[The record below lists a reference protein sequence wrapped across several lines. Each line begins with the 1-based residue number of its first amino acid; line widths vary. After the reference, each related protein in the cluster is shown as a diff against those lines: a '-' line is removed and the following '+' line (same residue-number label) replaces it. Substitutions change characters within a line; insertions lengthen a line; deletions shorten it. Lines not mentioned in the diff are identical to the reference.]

1 MKYITVPSNI
11 DYEKL
16 FSNLKGKEIFKNE
29 IKEATYVFL
38 SFLYPTKKYLE
49 STKRYNG
56 FKPINSSKMNQIT
69 RNRFS
74 TVKTLLLDS
83 KSNSTGPIIIET
95 KHQSGVISKSYRLN
109 DELFNNPGEKLV
121 KLGENSSNRLLKFE
135 QEGLNKQNEFQQPY
149 QFLIDMYN
157 AEITI
162 DKDAVNYVD
171 SLKKLLLEK
180 VSTYEGD
187 KAEMTNKVIN
197 RMRELKNK
205 INSVKKKNFRPKV
218 SQSNHRLNSVITRLN
233 RELRYYLRINGNRLV
248 EVDLK
253 SSQPYVLGTL
263 LCDRFFSNDSSIEY
277 SLNNIYSQL
286 YNELYYISNNN
297 NSNYTNNINTSSI
310 NTSSNYTNTIN
321 TSSINTNSIYINY
334 NNINYTNT
342 IINNSIY
349 NKEGFP
355 KYFMFGGL
363 DSAAEI
369 MKYRNL
375 PFNSG
380 FYDFFNKT
388 YLGGHYD
395 TQKTKNDI
403 MSLLN
408 LDDTKK
414 RKHINLIQVFKIYFT
429 DINSFIESV
438 NSFKKIKSSTAIL
451 LQRSESFLF
460 LRIGC
465 KEIHDKFKGV
475 PFLTIHDSIL
485 IEEKYAE
492 SIGNILTDKLTDYT
506 GIKPGVSIKSIENPM
521 ENLERISDEEWSEL
535 IKNNNKTT
543 QSPTNS

>member
-49 STKRYNG
+49 STKRYNC

-95 KHQSGVISKSYRLN
+95 KHQSGVISKCYRLN

-253 SSQPYVLGTL
+253 
-263 LCDRFFSNDSSIEY
+263 R
-277 SLNNIYSQL
+277 
-286 YNELYYISNNN
+286 
-297 NSNYTNNINTSSI
+297 
-310 NTSSNYTNTIN
+310 
-321 TSSINTNSIYINY
+321 
-334 NNINYTNT
+334 
-342 IINNSIY
+342 
-349 NKEGFP
+349 
-355 KYFMFGGL
+355 
-363 DSAAEI
+363 
-369 MKYRNL
+369 
-375 PFNSG
+375 
-380 FYDFFNKT
+380 
-388 YLGGHYD
+388 
-395 TQKTKNDI
+395 
-403 MSLLN
+403 
-408 LDDTKK
+408 
-414 RKHINLIQVFKIYFT
+414 
-429 DINSFIESV
+429 
-438 NSFKKIKSSTAIL
+438 
-451 LQRSESFLF
+451 
-460 LRIGC
+460 
-465 KEIHDKFKGV
+465 
-475 PFLTIHDSIL
+475 
-485 IEEKYAE
+485 
-492 SIGNILTDKLTDYT
+492 
-506 GIKPGVSIKSIENPM
+506 
-521 ENLERISDEEWSEL
+521 
-535 IKNNNKTT
+535 
-543 QSPTNS
+543 

>member
-56 FKPINSSKMNQIT
+56 FKPVNSSKMNQIT

-95 KHQSGVISKSYRLN
+95 KHQSGVISKCYRLN

-187 KAEMTNKVIN
+187 KAEMTNMVIN

-253 SSQPYVLGTL
+253 SSQPYVLGTI

-277 SLNNIYSQL
+277 SLINIYSQL

-465 KEIHDKFKGV
+465 KEIHDKFNGV

-535 IKNNNKTT
+535 IKK
-543 QSPTNS
+543 

>member
-1 MKYITVPSNI
+1 
-11 DYEKL
+11 
-16 FSNLKGKEIFKNE
+16 
-29 IKEATYVFL
+29 
-38 SFLYPTKKYLE
+38 
-49 STKRYNG
+49 
-56 FKPINSSKMNQIT
+56 
-69 RNRFS
+69 
-74 TVKTLLLDS
+74 
-83 KSNSTGPIIIET
+83 
-95 KHQSGVISKSYRLN
+95 
-109 DELFNNPGEKLV
+109 
-121 KLGENSSNRLLKFE
+121 
-135 QEGLNKQNEFQQPY
+135 
-149 QFLIDMYN
+149 
-157 AEITI
+157 
-162 DKDAVNYVD
+162 
-171 SLKKLLLEK
+171 
-180 VSTYEGD
+180 
-187 KAEMTNKVIN
+187 
-197 RMRELKNK
+197 MRELKNK

-253 SSQPYVLGTL
+253 SSQLYVLATI

-277 SLNNIYSQL
+277 SLINIYSQL
-286 YNELYYISNNN
+286 YNELYYISNNNN

-363 DSAAEI
+363 DLAAEI
-369 MKYRNL
+369 QQYRNL

-414 RKHINLIQVFKIYFT
+414 KTYKL
-429 DINSFIESV
+429 NS
-438 NSFKKIKSSTAIL
+438 SF
-451 LQRSESFLF
+451 
-460 LRIGC
+460 
-465 KEIHDKFKGV
+465 
-475 PFLTIHDSIL
+475 
-485 IEEKYAE
+485 
-492 SIGNILTDKLTDYT
+492 
-506 GIKPGVSIKSIENPM
+506 
-521 ENLERISDEEWSEL
+521 
-535 IKNNNKTT
+535 
-543 QSPTNS
+543 

>member
-49 STKRYNG
+49 STKRYNC

-83 KSNSTGPIIIET
+83 KSHSTGPIIIET
-95 KHQSGVISKSYRLN
+95 KHQSGVISKCYRLN

-187 KAEMTNKVIN
+187 KVEMTNKVIN

-253 SSQPYVLGTL
+253 SSQLYVLATI

-277 SLNNIYSQL
+277 SLINIYSQL
-286 YNELYYISNNN
+286 YNELYYISNNNN

-334 NNINYTNT
+334 NNINYNPLGV
-342 IINNSIY
+342 II
-349 NKEGFP
+349 
-355 KYFMFGGL
+355 
-363 DSAAEI
+363 
-369 MKYRNL
+369 
-375 PFNSG
+375 
-380 FYDFFNKT
+380 
-388 YLGGHYD
+388 
-395 TQKTKNDI
+395 
-403 MSLLN
+403 
-408 LDDTKK
+408 
-414 RKHINLIQVFKIYFT
+414 
-429 DINSFIESV
+429 
-438 NSFKKIKSSTAIL
+438 
-451 LQRSESFLF
+451 
-460 LRIGC
+460 
-465 KEIHDKFKGV
+465 
-475 PFLTIHDSIL
+475 
-485 IEEKYAE
+485 
-492 SIGNILTDKLTDYT
+492 
-506 GIKPGVSIKSIENPM
+506 
-521 ENLERISDEEWSEL
+521 
-535 IKNNNKTT
+535 
-543 QSPTNS
+543 